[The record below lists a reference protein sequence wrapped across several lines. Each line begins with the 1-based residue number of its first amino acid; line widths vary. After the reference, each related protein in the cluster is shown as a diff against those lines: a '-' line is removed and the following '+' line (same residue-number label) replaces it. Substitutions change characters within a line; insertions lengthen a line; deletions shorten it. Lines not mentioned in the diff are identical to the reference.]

1 MAKNPRSFRFSDA
14 LVDDLQWLS
23 ERLRTTHTATI
34 ERAVREL
41 REGVERADGKAR
53 KKSEKIPD

>member
-14 LVDDLQWLS
+14 LVVDLQWLA
-23 ERLRTTHTATI
+23 ERLRSTHTGVI

-41 REGVERADGKAR
+41 REGVERRDGRAR
-53 KKSEKIPD
+53 KKSEEIPD